1 MRIAFIIFLFLLT
14 ISVSSQNSFARQLN
28 QIIKDSANHFSKFKG
43 NFKEMHNTDSVF
55 YSIITLEG
63 TSNNDIV
70 LTQVLAQYRSEIIDS
85 VSERKG
91 KTMVDEWHEK
101 LIGILSGKFK
111 SEKVKAASWNPA
123 RYGWSFN
130 NGDTWVDISLL
141 PVSQNSTKY
150 FVSLA
155 ITHFS
160 EEFYKVK

>member
-70 LTQVLAQYRSEIIDS
+70 LTQVLPIQSLPTEMSMAPF
-85 VSERKG
+85 RKL
-91 KTMVDEWHEK
+91 KTLK
-101 LIGILSGKFK
+101 K
-111 SEKVKAASWNPA
+111 SW
-123 RYGWSFN
+123 
-130 NGDTWVDISLL
+130 
-141 PVSQNSTKY
+141 
-150 FVSLA
+150 
-155 ITHFS
+155 
-160 EEFYKVK
+160 